1 MKIFIRRRKLK
12 GEFFLA
18 LLLFAFVGV
27 IFYLYNLDISFLA
40 LLPLLFIYAK
50 FLRKIEKLPSS
61 FNLLILTLLI
71 IIVFFII
78 AVIFK
83 LSAFW
88 LPAIGFGILI
98 TLLFDN
104 LELSFLFCVFLS
116 FLSASLTNKDF
127 SVAISLFSSSFLASM
142 LSFRIRRRT
151 QIIKAG
157 ILAGLMQFIVVFL
170 VHNFPSFKNF
180 NFTHLEELGICVG
193 GGIVSSVVIVGI
205 LPIFEFIFGVVT
217 NISLLELSD
226 FNHPLLRKM
235 ILEAPGTYQHSLIV
249 ANLAEAASEAIGA
262 NSLLARVGAYYHDI
276 GKILKPQYFVE
287 NQIPYRD
294 THKSLKPSISKLII
308 INHVKEGI
316 ELAKKYRL
324 NPRIIDFIQQ
334 HHGRSLVYYFYHQA
348 KRLDFQKNWE
358 EEFRYPGPLPQSKE
372 VAIVALADTIE
383 AVSRTLEEPTPKR
396 IEELVKDVVR
406 KKFLEGELDESG
418 LTLSDLNKIIKSF
431 IHILNATFHTRIVYP
446 SDENSDKKSA
456 KHKEN
461 KNK

>member
-1 MKIFIRRRKLK
+1 MKIFIRKRKLK
-12 GEFFLA
+12 AEFFLA
-18 LLLFAFVGV
+18 LLLFTFVGV

-61 FNLLILTLLI
+61 FNLLILALLI

-127 SVAISLFSSSFLASM
+127 SVVISLFSSSFLASM

-157 ILAGLMQFIVVFL
+157 ILAGLMQFAVVFL
-170 VHNFPSFKNF
+170 VCNFPSFENF

-193 GGIVSSVVIVGI
+193 GGIISSIVVVGI

-226 FNHPLLRKM
+226 FNHPLLRRM

-294 THKSLKPSISKLII
+294 THKTLKPSISKLII

-334 HHGRSLVYYFYHQA
+334 HHGKSLVYYFYQRA
-348 KRLDFQKNWE
+348 KELEGRNWE

-383 AVSRTLEEPTPKR
+383 AVSRTLEDPTPKR
-396 IEELVKDVVR
+396 IEELVKEVVR

-418 LTLSDLNKIIKSF
+418 LTLSDLDKIIKSF
-431 IHILNATFHTRIVYP
+431 IRILNATFHTRIVYP
-446 SDENSDKKSA
+446 TDEDSDKKPA
-456 KHKEN
+456 KYKED